1 MKLFILDNRLVLKS
15 IIVSSPAHQATI
27 IWLHGLGAD
36 GHDFEPVVQMLNL
49 PHIKFI
55 LPHAPY
61 RPVTLNNGYEMRA
74 WYDIF
79 GLQSDSQQDEAGI
92 NSMQATINAM
102 IEAEIANGIPSQ
114 RILLAGFSQGG
125 AMALHT
131 ATRFGQPLAGVLAL
145 STYLPLKQQLLQAQ
159 HPANLHC
166 PIWMAH
172 GRHDSV
178 ITLPTAQSSRQSLE
192 AAGYAVEWHEYDM
205 AHSVCEA
212 EIDDIRQFL
221 LRVLPA

>member
-1 MKLFILDNRLVLKS
+1 MLASNIEKIEINALSQND
-15 IIVSSPAHQATI
+15 ACI

-92 NSMQATINAM
+92 NSIQATINAM

-159 HPANLHC
+159 HPANLDC

-205 AHSVCEA
+205 AHSVSEA

>member
-1 MKLFILDNRLVLKS
+1 MLEN
-15 IIVSSPAHQATI
+15 IITNLQANNSV
-27 IWLHGLGAD
+27 IWMHGLGAD

-79 GLQSDSQQDEAGI
+79 GLEPDSPQDEAGI
-92 NSMQATINAM
+92 NSMQETINSM
-102 IEAEIANGIPSQ
+102 IEAEIARGIPSH

-125 AMALHT
+125 AIALHT
-131 ATRFGQPLAGVLAL
+131 ATRFDQPLAGVLAL
-145 STYLPLKQQLLQAQ
+145 STYLPLKNQLQEKQ
-159 HPANLHC
+159 HVANKHL

-178 ITLPTAQSSRQSLE
+178 ITLSTAQSSRQALE
-192 AAGYAVEWHEYDM
+192 SAGYHVEWHEYEM
-205 AHSVCEA
+205 PHSVCE
-212 EIDDIRQFL
+212 EEVNDIRDFL

>member
-1 MKLFILDNRLVLKS
+1 MLEYILINQ
-15 IIVSSPAHQATI
+15 PAPEAII
-27 IWLHGLGAD
+27 IWMHGLGAD
-36 GHDFEPVVQMLNL
+36 GHDFEPVVQMIDL

-79 GLQSDSQQDEAGI
+79 GLQSDSPQDEAGI
-92 NSMQATINAM
+92 NSMQATINSM
-102 IEAEIANGIPSQ
+102 IETEIARGVPSQ

-131 ATRFGQPLAGVLAL
+131 ATRFNQPLAGVLAL
-145 STYLPLKQQLLQAQ
+145 STYLPLRNQLKERQN
-159 HPANLHC
+159 PANKHL

-178 ITLPTAQSSRQSLE
+178 ITLSTAQSSRQTLE
-192 AAGYAVEWHEYDM
+192 DAGYPLEWHEYEM
-205 AHSVCEA
+205 PHTVCEE
-212 EIDDIRQFL
+212 EINDIRDFL
-221 LRVLPA
+221 VRALPA

>member
-1 MKLFILDNRLVLKS
+1 MLENITVN
-15 IIVSSPAHQATI
+15 ANGHQQSCI

-79 GLQSDSQQDEAGI
+79 GLQSDSQQDEVGI

-102 IEAEIANGIPSQ
+102 IEAEIARGIPSQ

-131 ATRFGQPLAGVLAL
+131 ATRFDHPLAGVLAL
-145 STYLPLKQQLLQAQ
+145 STYLPLKNQLKEKQ
-159 HPANLHC
+159 HPTNKPL

-172 GRHDSV
+172 GRQDSV
-178 ITLPTAQSSRQSLE
+178 ITLATAESSRQTLE

-205 AHSVCEA
+205 PHSVCEA

>member
-1 MKLFILDNRLVLKS
+1 M
-15 IIVSSPAHQATI
+15 
-27 IWLHGLGAD
+27 HGLGAN
-36 GHDFEPVVQMLNL
+36 GYDFEPVVQMLNL

-79 GLQSDSQQDEAGI
+79 GLQSESTQDEVGI
-92 NSMQATINAM
+92 NNMQATINAM
-102 IEAEIANGIPSQ
+102 IESEIARGIPSQ

-131 ATRFGQPLAGVLAL
+131 ATRFDKPLAGVLAL
-145 STYLPLKQQLLQAQ
+145 STYLPLKNQLTEKQ
-159 HPANLHC
+159 HPANQQL

-172 GRHDSV
+172 GRQDSV
-178 ITLPTAQSSRQSLE
+178 INLATAQSSRQTLE

-205 AHSVCEA
+205 PHSVCEA

>member
-1 MKLFILDNRLVLKS
+1 MLES
-15 IIVSSPAHQATI
+15 IIKHPQAQNCI
-27 IWLHGLGAD
+27 IWMHGLGAD

-79 GLQSDSQQDEAGI
+79 GLQPDSPQDEVGI
-92 NSMQATINAM
+92 NSMQATINSM
-102 IEAEIANGIPSQ
+102 IEAEIARGIPSQ
-114 RILLAGFSQGG
+114 QILLAGFSQGG
-125 AMALHT
+125 AIALHT
-131 ATRFGQPLAGVLAL
+131 ATRFNQPLAGVLAL
-145 STYLPLKQQLLQAQ
+145 STYLPLKNQLQEKQHVSNQQL
-159 HPANLHC
+159 

-178 ITLPTAQSSRQSLE
+178 ITLSTAQSSRQALE
-192 AAGYAVEWHEYDM
+192 SAGYNVEWHEYEM
-205 AHSVCEA
+205 PHSVCE
-212 EIDDIRQFL
+212 EEVNDIRDFL

>member
-1 MKLFILDNRLVLKS
+1 MLENI
-15 IIVSSPAHQATI
+15 TI
-27 IWLHGLGAD
+27 NVETNSTAVTIWMHGLGAD
-36 GHDFEPVVQMLNL
+36 GHDFEPVVQILNL
-49 PHIKFI
+49 SHIKFI

-61 RPVTLNNGYEMRA
+61 RPVTFNNGYEMRA

-79 GLQSDSQQDEAGI
+79 GLQPDSPQDEVGI
-92 NSMQATINAM
+92 NSMQDTINSM
-102 IEAEIANGIPSQ
+102 IEAEIARGIPSQ

-131 ATRFGQPLAGVLAL
+131 ATRFDQPLAGVLAL
-145 STYLPLKQQLLQAQ
+145 STYLPLKNQLKEKQ
-159 HPANLHC
+159 HPANKHL

-178 ITLPTAQSSRQSLE
+178 ITLATAQSSQQTLE
-192 AAGYAVEWHEYDM
+192 AAGYEVEWHEYEM
-205 AHSVCEA
+205 PHSVCEE
-212 EIDDIRQFL
+212 EINDIRDFL

>member
-1 MKLFILDNRLVLKS
+1 MSELPTINN
-15 IIVSSPAHQATI
+15 ATATA

-36 GHDFEPVVQMLNL
+36 GHDFEPVVEMLNL

-61 RPVTLNNGYEMRA
+61 RPVTFNNGYEMRA

-79 GLQSDSQQDEAGI
+79 GLQPDSPQDEVGI
-92 NSMQATINAM
+92 NSMQDTINSM
-102 IEAEIANGIPSQ
+102 IEAEIARGIPSQ

-131 ATRFGQPLAGVLAL
+131 ATRFDQPLAGVLAL
-145 STYLPLKQQLLQAQ
+145 STYLPLKNQLKEKQP
-159 HPANLHC
+159 PANKHL

-178 ITLPTAQSSRQSLE
+178 ITLATAQSSQQTLE
-192 AAGYAVEWHEYDM
+192 AAGYEVEWHEYEM
-205 AHSVCEA
+205 PHSVCEE
-212 EIDDIRQFL
+212 EINDIRDFL
-221 LRVLPA
+221 LRVLPAQA

>member
-1 MKLFILDNRLVLKS
+1 MLDSLTKHSQAKS
-15 IIVSSPAHQATI
+15 CIF
-27 IWLHGLGAD
+27 WMHGLGAD

-79 GLQSDSQQDEAGI
+79 GLQSESTQDEAGI
-92 NSMQATINAM
+92 NNMQLTINAM
-102 IEAEIANGIPSQ
+102 IEAEIARGIPSQ

-131 ATRFGQPLAGVLAL
+131 ATRFDQPLAGVLAL
-145 STYLPLKQQLLQAQ
+145 STYLPLKNQLTEKQ
-159 HPANLHC
+159 HPANQQL

-172 GRHDSV
+172 GRQDSV
-178 ITLPTAQSSRQSLE
+178 ITLATAQSSRQTLE

-205 AHSVCEA
+205 PHSVCEA

>member
-1 MKLFILDNRLVLKS
+1 MLERILINYS
-15 IIVSSPAHQATI
+15 ASETATI

-79 GLQSDSQQDEAGI
+79 GLQSDSQQDEVGI
-92 NSMQATINAM
+92 NSMQATMDAM
-102 IEAEIANGIPSQ
+102 IEAEIARGIPSQ

-131 ATRFGQPLAGVLAL
+131 ATRFNQPLAGVLAL
-145 STYLPLKQQLLQAQ
+145 STYLPLKQQLQQAQ
-159 HPANLHC
+159 HPANQHC

-178 ITLPTAQSSRQSLE
+178 ITLPIAQSSRQTLE

>member
-1 MKLFILDNRLVLKS
+1 MLENIYLNTQTFTANIL
-15 IIVSSPAHQATI
+15 
-27 IWLHGLGAD
+27 WFHGLGAD

-79 GLQSDSQQDEAGI
+79 GLQPDSPQDEVGI
-92 NSMQATINAM
+92 NSMQATINSM
-102 IEAEIANGIPSQ
+102 IEAEIARGIPSH

-125 AMALHT
+125 AIALHT
-131 ATRFGQPLAGVLAL
+131 ATRFDQPLAGVLAL
-145 STYLPLKQQLLQAQ
+145 STYLPLKTQLQEKQHVANQQL
-159 HPANLHC
+159 

-172 GRHDSV
+172 GRQDSV
-178 ITLPTAQSSRQSLE
+178 ITLSTAQSSRQALE
-192 AAGYAVEWHEYDM
+192 SAGYNVEWHEYEM
-205 AHSVCEA
+205 PHSVCE
-212 EIDDIRQFL
+212 EEVNDIREFL

>member
-1 MKLFILDNRLVLKS
+1 MGIPIIEINIDKNPLAS
-15 IIVSSPAHQATI
+15 II
-27 IWLHGLGAD
+27 WMHGLGAD

-74 WYDIF
+74 WYDIY
-79 GLQSDSQQDEAGI
+79 GLQPDSPQDEDGI
-92 NSMQATINAM
+92 KNMQTIINTM
-102 IEAEIANGIPSQ
+102 IESEIVRGIPSQ

-131 ATRFGQPLAGVLAL
+131 ATRFDQPLAGVLAL
-145 STYLPLKQQLLQAQ
+145 STYLPLKNQLQEKQ
-159 HPANLHC
+159 HPANKHL

-178 ITLPTAQSSRQSLE
+178 ITLSTAQSSKQTLE
-192 AAGYAVEWHEYDM
+192 AAGYEVEWHEYEM
-205 AHSVCEA
+205 PHSVCEE
-212 EIDDIRQFL
+212 EINDIRDFL
-221 LRVLPA
+221 LRVLPAQA

>member
-1 MKLFILDNRLVLKS
+1 MLENIKINLKNH
-15 IIVSSPAHQATI
+15 SSAAV

-36 GHDFEPVVQMLNL
+36 GHDFEPVVEMLNL

-79 GLQSDSQQDEAGI
+79 GLQPGSPQDEQGI
-92 NSMQATINAM
+92 RHMQSEIEAM
-102 IEAEIANGIPSQ
+102 MAAEIARGIPAH

-131 ATRFGQPLAGVLAL
+131 ALRYPERLAGVLAL
-145 STYLPLKQQLLQAQ
+145 STYLPLSAQLASEK
-159 HPANLHC
+159 HPANQDV

-172 GRHDSV
+172 GRFDSV
-178 ITLPTAQSSRQSLE
+178 ITLDTALAARNALE
-192 AAGYAVEWHEYDM
+192 AAGLDVQWQEYDM
-205 AHSVCEA
+205 PHSVCEQ
-212 EIDDIRQFL
+212 EIDDIRIFL
-221 LRVLPA
+221 NQVLPA

>member
-1 MKLFILDNRLVLKS
+1 MSTAFV
-15 IIVSSPAHQATI
+15 

-79 GLQSDSQQDEAGI
+79 GLQPDSPQDEVGI
-92 NSMQATINAM
+92 NSMQTTINSM
-102 IEAEIANGIPSQ
+102 IEAEIARGIPSH

-125 AMALHT
+125 AIALHT
-131 ATRFGQPLAGVLAL
+131 ATRFNQPLAGVLAL
-145 STYLPLKQQLLQAQ
+145 STYLPLKNQLQEKQHVANQQL
-159 HPANLHC
+159 

-178 ITLPTAQSSRQSLE
+178 ITLSTAQSSRQALE
-192 AAGYAVEWHEYDM
+192 SAGYKVEWHEYEM
-205 AHSVCEA
+205 PHSVCE
-212 EIDDIRQFL
+212 EEVNDIRNFL

>member
-1 MKLFILDNRLVLKS
+1 MSELPTINN
-15 IIVSSPAHQATI
+15 ATATA

-36 GHDFEPVVQMLNL
+36 GHDFEPVVEMLNL

-61 RPVTLNNGYEMRA
+61 RPVTFNNGYEMRA

-79 GLQSDSQQDEAGI
+79 GLQPDSLQDEVGI
-92 NSMQATINAM
+92 NSMQDTINSM
-102 IEAEIANGIPSQ
+102 IEAEIARGIPSQ

-131 ATRFGQPLAGVLAL
+131 ATRFDQPLAGVLAL
-145 STYLPLKQQLLQAQ
+145 STYLPLKNQLKEKQ
-159 HPANLHC
+159 HPANKHL

-178 ITLPTAQSSRQSLE
+178 ITLATAQSSQQTLE
-192 AAGYAVEWHEYDM
+192 AAGYEVEWHEYEM
-205 AHSVCEA
+205 PHSVCEE
-212 EIDDIRQFL
+212 EINDIRDFL
-221 LRVLPA
+221 LRVLPAQA